1 MGSEGP
7 AVLVALL
14 VAGFLLRRHASEE
27 QTVSQ
32 TRRQRWFDGFIGAA
46 MSRPWHVL
54 LAVALVTVAAGFF
67 ASRLEFRGSFV
78 ELLPEGAPEV
88 RDLTRVSE
96 KAGGDGYLVIMA
108 KGGTPQALKTYAAE
122 LQKRLEALPEVR
134 YVEHHYDVGFFRR
147 HGLLLLPTEQVSALR
162 KDLEARVRYE
172 KERASPLFVDLDAEE
187 APPTFE
193 EIARKH
199 TPDTAVPETLA
210 SKDGSEV
217 YLMIKPSGTAGDLD
231 FARRFVAKALE
242 TGRQLAAEQ
251 APGVTLEAT
260 GNFQNRIEEDAV
272 MRRDLSNAGLLSAL
286 IAVGLILLATRRVS
300 ALAVVG
306 VPVVVGLVLTF
317 AFAQGAIGHLN
328 IVTGF
333 LVAILIGLGIEYG
346 VHLAMRYWEERERHG
361 VREAL
366 AATVR
371 GTFSGAITSA
381 FTNAAAF
388 FVLMLAQFHAFQ
400 QFGLLAGIGVLMAVL
415 SAYALGPSL
424 LAIAERI
431 RPFRKE
437 SVQAEAFVAATPAA
451 PAVPQKEWRRWPT
464 GLITAIALL
473 VVGFAAYS
481 VRIAPQLGFET
492 NLRNLKGDSPASRL
506 DDHITE
512 QIGAPLNPAILA
524 VDSLEQVRQVE
535 AVIAQVKA
543 KNGADSVFLRTASLS
558 DLVPSDVEGHAA
570 ELGRIR
576 ALLDGLPKS
585 AQADARVREFRDM
598 VDAKPYGL
606 DQVPPEARRRFEALD
621 GKGMFL
627 LLFPSVSNY
636 DTQDL
641 NRWAA
646 QLNEVIAG
654 AKENGVDLAVLD
666 SNRIAARI
674 FALVQGDGPFI
685 LWAAAAVVFGV
696 ILISLRSFKK
706 ALLVAGPLFLG
717 MTCLAGGMYLFDVQ
731 LNFINA
737 VVLPNLLAI
746 AVDNSVHLF
755 HRYEEEGPGSLGR
768 VVRNTGFA
776 AVVATL
782 SNAAGYGALLVANHQ
797 GLRSIGQIALLGVVS
812 TFLGTTVFF
821 PAMLALL
828 ERWKG
833 RRSAV
838 VPEAGAMVRSLNLGG
853 AGELSAES
861 PGERKSA

>member
-1 MGSEGP
+1 M
-7 AVLVALL
+7 
-14 VAGFLLRRHASEE
+14 
-27 QTVSQ
+27 SQ
-32 TRRQRWFDGFIGAA
+32 TRRQRWFEGFIGTA
-46 MSRPWHVL
+46 MSRPWQVL
-54 LAVALVTVAAGFF
+54 LAVALVTLAAGLV

-108 KGGTPQALKTYAAE
+108 KGGTPPALRSYAAE

-134 YVEHHYDVGFFRR
+134 YVEHHYDVAFFRR
-147 HGLLLLPTEQVSALR
+147 HGLLLLPTQSVAALR

-172 KERASPLFVDLDAEE
+172 KERASPLFVDLGAEQ

-193 EIARKH
+193 EIARRH

-231 FARRFVAKALE
+231 FARRFVATALE
-242 TGRQLAAEQ
+242 TGRTLAAEQ
-251 APGVTLEAT
+251 HPGVTLEAT

-366 AATVR
+366 TAAVR
-371 GTFSGAITSA
+371 GTFSGALTSA

-388 FVLMLAQFHAFQ
+388 LVLMLAQFHAFQ
-400 QFGLLAGIGVLMAVL
+400 QFGLLAGLGVMMAVL

-437 SVQAEAFVAATPAA
+437 AAPDAAALQAPTPAA

-481 VRIAPQLGFET
+481 VRIAPRLGFET

-524 VDSLEQVRQVE
+524 VDSLEQVRKVE
-535 AVIAQVKA
+535 AVIAEVKA
-543 KNGADSVFLRTASLS
+543 RNGANSVFLRTASLS
-558 DLVPSDVEGHAA
+558 DLVPSDAAGHAQ
-570 ELGRIR
+570 ELGLIR

-585 AQADARVREFRDM
+585 AQADARVREFREM

-606 DQVPPEARRRFEALD
+606 EQVPVEARRRFEALD
-621 GKGMFL
+621 GRGMFL

-646 QLNEVIAG
+646 QLDEVVVG
-654 AKENGVDLAVLD
+654 ARAKGVDLAVLD

-674 FALVQGDGPFI
+674 FSLVRGDGPFI
-685 LWAAAAVVFGV
+685 LWSAAAVVFGV
-696 ILISLRSFKK
+696 ILISLRSLKK

-853 AGELSAES
+853 AGELSSAES

>member
-1 MGSEGP
+1 
-7 AVLVALL
+7 
-14 VAGFLLRRHASEE
+14 
-27 QTVSQ
+27 
-32 TRRQRWFDGFIGAA
+32 
-46 MSRPWHVL
+46 MSRPWQVL
-54 LAVALVTVAAGFF
+54 LAVALVTAAAGFF

-108 KGGTPQALKTYAAE
+108 KGTAPEALKAYATE
-122 LQKRLEALPEVR
+122 FQKRLEALPTVR
-134 YVEHHYDVGFFRR
+134 YVEHHYDVAFFRR
-147 HGLLLLPTEQVSALR
+147 HGLLLLPTAEVASLR
-162 KDLEARVRYE
+162 QDLEARVRYE
-172 KERASPLFVDLDAEE
+172 RERASPLFVDLETEA

-193 EIARKH
+193 EIAKKH
-199 TPDTAVPETLA
+199 TPDTTALPETLA
-210 SKDGSEV
+210 NKEGTEV
-217 YLMIKPSGTAGDLD
+217 YLMIKPSGTAGDLA
-231 FARRFVAKALE
+231 FAREFVASVFD
-242 TGRQLAAEQ
+242 TGRKLAAEKY
-251 APGVTLEAT
+251 PGVTLEAT

-286 IAVGLILLATRRVS
+286 IAVGLILLATRRIS

-306 VPVVVGLVLTF
+306 VPVMVGLVLTF

-346 VHLAMRYWEERERHG
+346 VHLAMRYWEEREQLG
-361 VREAL
+361 VKDAL
-366 AATVR
+366 TAAVR
-371 GTFSGAITSA
+371 GTFSGALTSA

-388 FVLMLAQFHAFQ
+388 FVLVLAQFHAFQ
-400 QFGLLAGIGVLMAVL
+400 QFGLLAGVGVLMAVL

-431 RPFRKE
+431 RPFRRDTA
-437 SVQAEAFVAATPAA
+437 VPASAQA
-451 PAVPQKEWRRWPT
+451 PAPAPAPAPAKEWRRWPT
-464 GLITAIALL
+464 GVIVAVALS

-481 VRIAPQLGFET
+481 VGIAPRLGFET

-524 VDSLEQVRQVE
+524 VDTLDQVRTVE

-558 DLVPSDVEGHAA
+558 DLVPSDVAGHEA
-570 ELGRIR
+570 EMGRIR
-576 ALLDGLPKS
+576 TLLDGLPKS
-585 AQADARVREFRDM
+585 AQEDPRVKDLREM

-606 DQVPPEARRRFEALD
+606 DQLPVEARRRFEALD

-636 DTQDL
+636 DTKDL
-641 NRWAA
+641 HRWAA
-646 QLNEVIAG
+646 QLDEVVVG
-654 AKENGVDLAVLD
+654 AKAKGVDLAVLD

-674 FALVQGDGPFI
+674 FSLVRGDGPFI
-685 LWAAAAVVFGV
+685 LWAAAAVVFLV
-696 ILISLRSFKK
+696 ILASLRSFKR

-768 VVRNTGFA
+768 VVRSTGFA

-838 VPEAGAMVRSLNLGG
+838 APETGAVVRSLNLGG
-853 AGELSAES
+853 AGELPAES

>member
-1 MGSEGP
+1 
-7 AVLVALL
+7 
-14 VAGFLLRRHASEE
+14 
-27 QTVSQ
+27 
-32 TRRQRWFDGFIGAA
+32 
-46 MSRPWHVL
+46 MSRPWQVL
-54 LAVALVTVAAGFF
+54 LVVGLITVAAGLF

-96 KAGGDGYLVIMA
+96 KAGGDGYLVVMA
-108 KGGTPQALKTYAAE
+108 KGGTPEALKNYATE
-122 LQKRLEALPEVR
+122 YQRRLEALPEVR
-134 YVEHHYDVGFFRR
+134 YVEHHYDVAFFRR
-147 HGLLLLPTEQVSALR
+147 HGLLLLPTDKVAALR

-172 KERASPLFVDLDAEE
+172 KERASPLFVDLGAEE
-187 APPTFE
+187 APPSFE

-199 TPDTAVPETLA
+199 TPATALPETLA
-210 SKDGSEV
+210 NSEGTEV
-217 YLMIKPSGTAGDLD
+217 YLMIKPSGMAGDLD
-231 FARRFVAKALE
+231 FARRFVATALD
-242 TGRQLAAEQ
+242 TGRKLAQERY
-251 APGVTLEAT
+251 PGVTLEAT
-260 GNFQNRIEEDAV
+260 GNFQSRIEEDAV
-272 MRRDLSNAGLLSAL
+272 MRRDLSNAGGLSAL
-286 IAVGLILLATRRVS
+286 IAIGLILLATRRVS

-366 AATVR
+366 EATVR
-371 GTFSGAITSA
+371 GTFSGALTSA
-381 FTNAAAF
+381 LTNAAAF

-400 QFGLLAGIGVLMAVL
+400 QFGLLAGLGVLMAVL

-424 LAIAERI
+424 LAIAERL
-431 RPFRKE
+431 RPFRRE
-437 SVQAEAFVAATPAA
+437 SAEAGAPAASATPVAPAA
-451 PAVPQKEWRRWPT
+451 PVAREKEWRRWPT
-464 GLITAIALL
+464 GLITAVALL

-481 VRIAPQLGFET
+481 VRIAPRLGFET
-492 NLRNLKGDSPASRL
+492 NLRNLKGDSPSSRL

-524 VDSLEQVRQVE
+524 VDSLAQVREVE
-535 AVIAQVKA
+535 AVIARVKA

-558 DLVPSDVEGHAA
+558 DLVPSDSAGHAA

-585 AQADARVREFRDM
+585 AQADARVQDLRTL

-606 DQVPPEARRRFEALD
+606 EQVPVEARRRFEALD

-641 NRWAA
+641 HRWAA
-646 QLNEVIAG
+646 QLDEVVAG
-654 AKENGVDLAVLD
+654 AKEKGIDLAVLD

-674 FALVQGDGPFI
+674 FSLVRGDGPFI
-685 LWAAAAVVFGV
+685 LWSAAAVVFLV
-696 ILISLRSFKK
+696 ILASLRSFKR

-797 GLRSIGQIALLGVVS
+797 GLRSIGQIALLGVVC

-838 VPEAGAMVRSLNLGG
+838 APEAGAVVRSLNLGG
-853 AGELSAES
+853 AGELPAES

>member
-1 MGSEGP
+1 
-7 AVLVALL
+7 
-14 VAGFLLRRHASEE
+14 
-27 QTVSQ
+27 
-32 TRRQRWFDGFIGAA
+32 
-46 MSRPWHVL
+46 MSRPWQVL
-54 LAVALVTVAAGFF
+54 LAVALVTAAAGFF

-108 KGGTPQALKTYAAE
+108 KGTAPEALKAYATE
-122 LQKRLEALPEVR
+122 FQKRLEALPMVR
-134 YVEHHYDVGFFRR
+134 YVEHHYDVAFFRR
-147 HGLLLLPTEQVSALR
+147 HGLLLLPTAEVASLR
-162 KDLEARVRYE
+162 QDLEARIRYE
-172 KERASPLFVDLDAEE
+172 KERASPLFVDLETEE

-193 EIARKH
+193 EIAKKH
-199 TPDTAVPETLA
+199 TPDTTALPETLA
-210 SKDGSEV
+210 NKEGTEV
-217 YLMIKPSGTAGDLD
+217 YLMIKPSGTAGDLE
-231 FARRFVAKALE
+231 FARNFVATVFD
-242 TGRQLAAEQ
+242 TGRQLAAEKY
-251 APGVTLEAT
+251 PGVTLEAT

-286 IAVGLILLATRRVS
+286 IAVGLILLATRRIS

-306 VPVVVGLVLTF
+306 VPVMVGLMLTF

-361 VREAL
+361 VKEAL
-366 AATVR
+366 TAAVR
-371 GTFSGAITSA
+371 GTFSGALTSA

-388 FVLMLAQFHAFQ
+388 FVLVLAQFHAFQ
-400 QFGLLAGIGVLMAVL
+400 QFGLLAGVGVLMAVL

-431 RPFRKE
+431 RPFRRDAA
-437 SVQAEAFVAATPAA
+437 STAQASAPPVAA
-451 PAVPQKEWRRWPT
+451 PAKEWRRWPT
-464 GLITAIALL
+464 GVIVAVALS

-481 VRIAPQLGFET
+481 VGIAPRLGFET

-512 QIGAPLNPAILA
+512 QIGSPLNPAILA
-524 VDSLEQVRQVE
+524 VDTLEQVREVE

-543 KNGADSVFLRTASLS
+543 KNGANSVFLRTASLS
-558 DLVPSDVEGHAA
+558 DLVPSDVAGHEA
-570 ELGRIR
+570 EMGRIR

-585 AQADARVREFRDM
+585 AQEDPRVKDLREM

-606 DQVPPEARRRFEALD
+606 DQLPVEARRRFEALD

-641 NRWAA
+641 NRWAG
-646 QLNEVIAG
+646 QLDEVVAG
-654 AKENGVDLAVLD
+654 AKAKGIDLAVLD

-674 FALVQGDGPFI
+674 FSLVRMDGPFI
-685 LWAAAAVVFGV
+685 LWSAAVVVFLV
-696 ILISLRSFKK
+696 ILASLRSFKR

-838 VPEAGAMVRSLNLGG
+838 APESGAVVRSLNLGG
-853 AGELSAES
+853 AGELPAES